1 MRGMAKQRRA
11 KGKRAQSRSTK
22 TARRPARAAAA
33 SDLRAATGVPSER
46 QQEPAPPAP
55 PRKPTFYEAIALY
68 ETGVRALQ
76 KHDFDGAAT
85 SFRAVVQRYPEER
98 ELLERARLYLR
109 VCERETAQ
117 RPAGPQSAQE
127 RVYAATMALNAGDS
141 ETALSHLQRAIAQD
155 PNSDHAHY
163 ILAVALS
170 GGARKDDAVKHL
182 RRAVEL
188 NPENRS
194 LALQDEDLEAL
205 RDHEEFR
212 AVLDAPAE
220 NSQKRRARVHR

>member
-1 MRGMAKQRRA
+1 MRGGMAKQRRT
-11 KGKRAQSRSTK
+11 GKRASSRSTK
-22 TARRPARAAAA
+22 TVRRPARASAPTAPTAIGAAQ
-33 SDLRAATGVPSER
+33 TVPPER
-46 QQEPAPPAP
+46 NEAPAPPAP

-117 RPAGPQSAQE
+117 RPQGPQSAQE

-141 ETALSHLQRAIAQD
+141 ETALSHLQRAIDQD

-163 ILAVALS
+163 
-170 GGARKDDAVKHL
+170 
-182 RRAVEL
+182 
-188 NPENRS
+188 
-194 LALQDEDLEAL
+194 
-205 RDHEEFR
+205 
-212 AVLDAPAE
+212 
-220 NSQKRRARVHR
+220 